1 LIELVRLLLAVLSL
15 ATAAS
20 AAPPSYVLDVILT
33 PERPRMTVS
42 TLVTLPAQPAPRAA
56 VEFSLSEQFEAP
68 RVTVV
73 RPRVENMRVERG
85 AVRPYSRPGWG
96 TVTWSVRPAAPF
108 TPNVPIVLR
117 VDYAGGGERTGFIFY
132 VGRDAAFAAGLNT
145 AWYPEIE
152 EGPLRPDGRVRGL
165 RGRGM
170 LSVTV
175 PRGWRVHAPGERAV
189 ERRRGTVR
197 YRFTTRTPVFF
208 SFGAGPY
215 TATTVKGRVPIT
227 VYVLRR
233 HGQTRA
239 VAEASARIVE
249 LFSNAFGKYPFDSF
263 ALAEVP
269 SEAANAA
276 GFAGA
281 SVDGMMFLST
291 EFLDKRVNVAYY
303 GHEIGHQWF
312 GNMLR
317 VDGAA
322 GSWMLSEALAQYASL
337 YAVGELE
344 GSAAAEGYRREGY
357 PGYFD
362 EGAAGY
368 FRLAAAG
375 LDHRLRDLPGD
386 LPESRTLSNTKG
398 QLAWEMLARTLGR
411 SRFHAALRQLI
422 REHRF
427 GRVRWDDA
435 LASIA
440 RTAGRDLQ
448 PFYAQWFDSTEV
460 PPGQTILQWT
470 PELHAMA
477 DALAEVTRAES
488 LLNRGQ
494 AKDAA
499 ELLGKIA
506 REAPTPDPFA
516 VAFRAHDDLAQLA
529 FDDGDL
535 APARSEIDAALR
547 APNPPP
553 RELPSAHLLRG
564 RIALAQGD
572 RAAATESL
580 RAAIAADD
588 RLGNRIGAGIQARA
602 LLDR

>member
-1 LIELVRLLLAVLSL
+1 
-15 ATAAS
+15 
-20 AAPPSYVLDVILT
+20 
-33 PERPRMTVS
+33 
-42 TLVTLPAQPAPRAA
+42 
-56 VEFSLSEQFEAP
+56 
-68 RVTVV
+68 
-73 RPRVENMRVERG
+73 
-85 AVRPYSRPGWG
+85 
-96 TVTWSVRPAAPF
+96 
-108 TPNVPIVLR
+108 
-117 VDYAGGGERTGFIFY
+117 
-132 VGRDAAFAAGLNT
+132 
-145 AWYPEIE
+145 
-152 EGPLRPDGRVRGL
+152 VRGL

-175 PRGWRVHAPGERAV
+175 PCGWRVHARGERAV

-249 LFSNAFGKYPFDSF
+249 LFSNAFGKVPFDSF

-269 SEAANAA
+269 SAAANAA

-281 SVDGMMFLST
+281 SVDGMMFPST

-317 VDGAA
+317 IDGAA

-344 GSAAAEGYRREGY
+344 GSAAADEYRREGY

-368 FRLAAAG
+368 FRLVAAG
-375 LDHRLRDLPGD
+375 LDHRLRDLPAD

-411 SRFHAALRQLI
+411 ARFHAALRELI

-435 LASIA
+435 LASIT
-440 RTAGRDLQ
+440 RSAGRDLQ
-448 PFYAQWFDSTEV
+448 TFYAQWFDSTEL
-460 PPGQTILQWT
+460 PRGQTILQWT

-499 ELLGKIA
+499 ELLRKIA

-535 APARSEIDAALR
+535 AAARAEIEAALL

>member
-1 LIELVRLLLAVLSL
+1 LIVLGRLLFAVASF
-15 ATAAS
+15 AAAAS
-20 AAPPSYVLDVILT
+20 AAPPSYVLDVTLA
-33 PERPRMTVS
+33 PAQPRMTVS
-42 TLVTLPAQPAPRAA
+42 ALVTLPAQPAPRAA
-56 VEFSLSEQFEAP
+56 VELSLSEQFDAP

-73 RPRVENMRVERG
+73 RPRMENVRVERG

-108 TPNVPIVLR
+108 PANVPIVLR
-117 VDYAGGGERTGFIFY
+117 IDYAGGGERTGFIFY

-165 RGRGM
+165 RGTGT

-175 PRGWRVHAPGERAV
+175 PRGWRVHAPGKRAV
-189 ERRRGTVR
+189 ERHGGTVR

-215 TATTVKGRVPIT
+215 TAMTVKGRVPIT

-249 LFSNAFGKYPFDSF
+249 LFSNAFGKVPFDSF

-269 SEAANAA
+269 SEAASAA

-281 SVDGMMFLST
+281 SVDGMMFPST

-317 VDGAA
+317 VDGPA

-368 FRLAAAG
+368 FRLVAAG
-375 LDHRLRDLPGD
+375 LDHRLSDLPAD
-386 LPESRTLSNTKG
+386 APESRALSNTKG

-411 SRFHAALRQLI
+411 SRFHAALRQLV

-460 PPGQTILQWT
+460 PPGQTMLQWT
-470 PELHAMA
+470 PELRAMA
-477 DALAEVTRAES
+477 GALADVTRAES

-494 AKDAA
+494 AKEAA
-499 ELLGKIA
+499 ELLRKIA
-506 REAPTPDPFA
+506 REAPNPDPFA

-529 FDDGDL
+529 FDDRDL
-535 APARSEIDAALR
+535 AAARAEIDAALR
-547 APNPPP
+547 SPNPPP
-553 RELPSAHLLRG
+553 RELPPAHLLRG

-572 RAAATESL
+572 QAAATESL
-580 RAAIAADD
+580 RAAIAADE
-588 RLGNRIGAGIQARA
+588 RLGNRIGAGVQARA